1 MFNFLFQGNLGDIIA
16 PIQSPEQQLLIAIQN
31 RQMDKAKAM
40 VCMYACLRNTA
51 VDSGVTPVHMAC
63 QAGLQ
68 ELLRRLAELG
78 GDLAGA
84 DNSGNTPLHY
94 AAKGGQ
100 IDTVKWLLE
109 LGARVD
115 ARNASRQS
123 PYDLATNHVV
133 RQYLLPLQLKAEAS
147 NPSSAAASPY
157 DYPGAQ
163 AQQQQQYAAPLP
175 PPSAALE
182 ALMQVGVCC

>member
-31 RQMDKAKAM
+31 RQMDKVQQLLEVQRVPAN
-40 VCMYACLRNTA
+40 CRNQ
-51 VDSGVTPVHMAC
+51 SGVTPVHMAC

-100 IDTVKWLLE
+100 IDTVK
-109 LGARVD
+109 
-115 ARNASRQS
+115 
-123 PYDLATNHVV
+123 
-133 RQYLLPLQLKAEAS
+133 
-147 NPSSAAASPY
+147 
-157 DYPGAQ
+157 
-163 AQQQQQYAAPLP
+163 
-175 PPSAALE
+175 
-182 ALMQVGVCC
+182 